1 MEISV
6 LFFAHRIDDLSD
18 FRERGV
24 YAAREDENQERR
36 KAEPGENLSVFALT
50 LTLTVKVLKT
60 CNKLLQP
67 PN

>member
-1 MEISV
+1 MTSPT
-6 LFFAHRIDDLSD
+6 L
-18 FRERGV
+18 ERGE

-50 LTLTVKVLKT
+50 LTLTVKVFKT

-67 PN
+67 LN